1 MYIGSDRNN
10 HYFPYPFTDQEAR
23 YVAVRFGLN
32 RGRRNLYAEGEQEV
46 VFGTLE
52 TLANEDTW

>member
-10 HYFPYPFTDQEAR
+10 HYFPYPFTDQQPR
-23 YVAVRFGLN
+23 YVAARFRLH
-32 RGRRNLYAEGEQEV
+32 RHHRNLQAEGEQEV